1 MSAAPA
7 MCRLASDAWHQWV
20 QSDPPGCSS
29 PRTPSAA
36 VRGTTGMLCAAS
48 SGADMRLRQSWSA
61 AGRAQ
66 SRKAAGSRSGEP
78 HSARAAGGSMP
89 SAFGSARRA
98 APCIHTFGS
107 ALQLTWLPLRGP
119 TPLLPSWKCCGVE
132 VIHAARARGSAA
144 RQASTAVNR
153 ASTSAPYSEI
163 VVLPA
168 AWVRGLGLGLGLGS
182 VVSGKG

>member
-1 MSAAPA
+1 M
-7 MCRLASDAWHQWV
+7 R
-20 QSDPPGCSS
+20 
-29 PRTPSAA
+29 
-36 VRGTTGMLCAAS
+36 CAAS
-48 SGADMRLRQSWSA
+48 SGATMRLRQSWSA

-78 HSARAAGGSMP
+78 HSARAAGGIMP
-89 SAFGSARRA
+89 SASPRG
-98 APCIHTFGS
+98 CIHTLGS
-107 ALQLTWLPLRGP
+107 ALQLAWLPLRGP
-119 TPLLPSWKCCGVE
+119 TPLLPAPLLPSLKCCGVE
-132 VIHAARARGSAA
+132 VIHAAWALGSAA

-153 ASTSAPYSEI
+153 ASTSAPYSVI